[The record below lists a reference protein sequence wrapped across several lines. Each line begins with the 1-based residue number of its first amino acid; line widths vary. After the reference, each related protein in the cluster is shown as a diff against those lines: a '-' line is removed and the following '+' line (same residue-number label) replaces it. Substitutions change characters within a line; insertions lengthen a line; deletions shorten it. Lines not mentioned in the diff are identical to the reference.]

1 LILEIGVHTD
11 WRGSAASNLD
21 LSQRRANVVVDC
33 MVREYGIDSTQVKA
47 VGYGR
52 EKPRLVYWC
61 NNNYWAYLND
71 SLSAFCP
78 EPELIELNNDYI
90 NQHKANKLLFERLH
104 QFNRRVEVKIVGI
117 RE

>member
-1 LILEIGVHTD
+1 MTREFGV
-11 WRGSAASNLD
+11 
-21 LSQRRANVVVDC
+21 
-33 MVREYGIDSTQVKA
+33 DSTQIIA

-52 EKPRLVYWC
+52 EKPRFVYWC
-61 NNNYWAYLND
+61 NNNYWDYLDD
-71 SLSAFCP
+71 SLSAVCP

-90 NQHKANKLLFERLH
+90 NQHKANKVLFERLH